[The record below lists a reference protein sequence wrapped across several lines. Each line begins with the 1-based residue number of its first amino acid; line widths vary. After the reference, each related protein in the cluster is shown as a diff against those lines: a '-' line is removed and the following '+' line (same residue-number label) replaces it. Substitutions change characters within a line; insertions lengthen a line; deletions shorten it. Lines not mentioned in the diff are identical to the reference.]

1 MNAVTLSDIQSP
13 EGSPVPKAWTAALT
27 HLGAAQVARDALRSA
42 PTQQMRDDAAVEFGR
57 EIEKLFEQMLALRES
72 GATGVITAYLCKRG
86 R

>member
-1 MNAVTLSDIQSP
+1 MNAPTLRDIQAA

-27 HLGAAQVARDALRSA
+27 HLEAARIARDALRRA

-57 EIEKLFEQMLALRES
+57 EIEKLFEQMLELRQV
-72 GATGVITAYLCKRG
+72 GATGVITAHLCKRG